1 MRNFGKA
8 SSIDTATLSDEDLVR
23 GINASK
29 DQSLVDEFYK
39 RYRKVIERAARIACY
54 RANRGSE
61 MDEGVALSEAY
72 LAVMDALRLYDFK
85 SSSLKTFIAKKIRYH
100 FLDLDRRDAIHTGRE
115 TPLSSFEAI
124 EGDDGDTYYGTE
136 YVEAKVDKERFLAD
150 QRRKELGDACARL
163 RSTVS
168 VRRHQEC
175 LDAFQE
181 AFERKVR
188 KPKDYVAIK
197 LGCSRQQVYNILKQ
211 IRKNIPE
218 DLAEELHDIL

>member
-39 RYRKVIERAARIACY
+39 RYRKVIGRAARIACY
-54 RANRGSE
+54 RVGNHSVMNE
-61 MDEGVALSEAY
+61 DDALSEAY

-85 SSSLKTFIAKKIRYH
+85 SSSLKTFIANKIRYH

-115 TPLSSFEAI
+115 TPLSSYETL
-124 EGDDGDTYYGTE
+124 EGDEDDTYSGTE
-136 YVEAKVDKERFLAD
+136 YVEAEVDKERFLAN
-150 QRRKELGDACARL
+150 QRQNEISDAYARL

-168 VRRHQEC
+168 VKRHQEC
-175 LDAFQE
+175 LNALQE
-181 AFERKVR
+181 AYNRDVC
-188 KPKDYVAIK
+188 KPMDYVAAK

-211 IRKNIPE
+211 IRKNIPGN
-218 DLAEELHDIL
+218 LAEELYDSL